1 MIDDESDYFSVDGNQ
16 WLSSQQRDALRKRED
31 ELRKA
36 RHGSR
41 LERKITFDF
50 AGRRVVEE
58 ENALADYDPSKD
70 EVVKGIMGGGG
81 KKGGGAGG
89 EGPAVSLEARRTLDD
104 TDGAAN
110 PFLDWPRPQ
119 LVASAEEEQRKR
131 AEPKASNVAS
141 SAKFG
146 RRLQDR
152 ELQEMGDDGV
162 CLSMHQPYASLL
174 VRKRTSKPLANYI
187 HTLFSPRRFV
197 ASRGTRA
204 ARGTPPSA
212 AACGSTPPPR
222 CPRKRRWPRSRGSTR
237 TTTRVGKIGE
247 NIVTMLYIYET
258 FGVQMTRF
266 RFRPPSPPAAC
277 SAASTWWTVFP
288 RYWVSK
294 LFGGGNRSK

>member
-1 MIDDESDYFSVDGNQ
+1 MRAVLLLHFAIFHCFPQVIDDESDYFSVDGNQ

-187 HTLFSPRRFV
+187 HTLFSPGLWHQEG
-197 ASRGTRA
+197 RG
-204 ARGTPPSA
+204 PHVVL
-212 AACGSTPPPR
+212 PR
-222 CPRKRRWPRSRGSTR
+222 P
-237 TTTRVGKIGE
+237 
-247 NIVTMLYIYET
+247 
-258 FGVQMTRF
+258 
-266 RFRPPSPPAAC
+266 RPP
-277 SAASTWWTVFP
+277 VDP
-288 RYWVSK
+288 RRRQGAHGR
-294 LFGGGNRSK
+294 GGGRGQEVLQGLLPG